1 MRESKQDSDSVGAPL
16 LSEQQSR
23 YFQLMRQGI
32 NNVQACRSVGISRKT
47 GTRWRLGRTEHKHG
61 LARTYAPVGSAKIA
75 PISSRFLSEDERVRI
90 ADLRRL
96 GRTVRAIAADLG
108 RAPSTV
114 SRELTRN
121 SLSDRP
127 AYLPH
132 HAHRA
137 AATRRARPKASKL
150 ALDAEL
156 RAFVAARLTK
166 RWSPEQ
172 ISHALRV
179 EFPDQPW
186 RHLAIETLY
195 RAVYRPGDTGL
206 ERNSTNALRTGRRR
220 RRPHRHPNQRRKNTI
235 CDPSSMIDQR
245 PAEADDRA
253 VAGHWEGDL
262 IIGKNGGSAIATLV
276 ERTTRYLI
284 LLHLPS
290 RRTATTLRDALVP
303 VMRDLPKHLC
313 RSITWDQGKEMALHR
328 EFTKE
333 TGIPVYFC
341 RPHSPW
347 ERGSNENMNGVL
359 RQYFPKSTNLAVH
372 APGRLAE
379 VAAEINERPRKTLDW
394 ETPAGRLAILAQPTN

>member
-1 MRESKQDSDSVGAPL
+1 MMKSKQDSEGVGAPL

-23 YFQLMRQGI
+23 YFQLMRQGM
-32 NNVQACRSVGISRKT
+32 NNVQACRTVGISRKT
-47 GTRWRLGRTEHKHG
+47 GRWRLGRTEHKHG
-61 LARTYAPVGSAKIA
+61 RARTYAPLGSAKIA

-121 SLSDRP
+121 SPSESP

-172 ISHALRV
+172 ISHALRA
-179 EFPDQPW
+179 EYPDQPW

-195 RAVYRPGDTGL
+195 RAVYRPGDSGL

-235 CDPSSMIDQR
+235 CDPSSMIDHR
-245 PAEADDRA
+245 PAEADDRT

-262 IIGKNGGSAIATLV
+262 IIGKNAGSAIATLV